1 MGASH
6 AGIFPSTFLQP
17 VNSSKNSIL
26 NWIIKLNLFMYI
38 FFVKPLKDFP
48 VYLLILLTLWLR
60 YLQTR
65 TKANCMYLSCQL
77 FRTHHKTL
85 KFQQKL
91 LPLQKKNIGKP
102 DRMQVFS
109 TDIHWKKI
117 TFINNVQAVLLQS
130 EIVSKCIFWQ
140 SGDLNF
146 NNFSFAAHPGVT
158 TWRLN

>member
-1 MGASH
+1 
-6 AGIFPSTFLQP
+6 
-17 VNSSKNSIL
+17 
-26 NWIIKLNLFMYI
+26 MYI

-48 VYLLILLTLWLR
+48 VYSLILVTLWLR

-102 DRMQVFS
+102 DRMQVFNWYS
-109 TDIHWKKI
+109 LKKNHLYQQCTSCASPVRNSVKMHFLAI
-117 TFINNVQAVLLQS
+117 WWPEFQQFFICCPPWGYHMETEL
-130 EIVSKCIFWQ
+130 SKQ
-140 SGDLNF
+140 
-146 NNFSFAAHPGVT
+146 
-158 TWRLN
+158 